1 MPGLAFVTAGVLAFV
16 VAFWWYAH
24 REEKVRGRG
33 LAGLL
38 RGTALF
44 LILSAPWLPPF
55 GGHAGGLPTTAILV
69 DVSLSM
75 RYPAAAAGGVTRMQ
89 RAREAASELLAS
101 RHAPELWAFA
111 GSASR
116 LDPGDLEVLQPGGT
130 VTRVVPAIEQARAAG
145 ADSLILVTDGE
156 LSDRQEGR
164 RLAQRLGIALR
175 EVRVAETIAR
185 VGIRRLVTPG
195 DVTAGDTLELR
206 AEIISTG
213 KTGSPTRVS
222 LSYGGGQTV
231 ETTISTPASGR
242 TAEAVFRVLVES
254 AGDSV
259 EWRSFDVQVVGVKPP
274 WDEAAHARAWVR
286 VSPQP
291 TGAVVV
297 SVDPDW
303 ETRYLLP
310 LLERS
315 VPGGARAYLRI
326 DDDLYL
332 QAGPRPAPGVSE
344 ATVRKAAGRAMLL
357 VVQGEPGRLP
367 GWLAS
372 AAAVRPAVLH
382 FVRGPG
388 AVPGTDLTIQ
398 EALPG
403 EWYVEVPPPAS
414 PVSAH
419 LLGTGTVDLPPLPRL
434 FGSTG
439 RFDWTVMSA
448 RQDRRGAT
456 RPVAVMGSTDDRR
469 WAVVHG
475 ESTWRWAARGERGLP
490 LYRGLIS
497 GMVGWL
503 VERTVSQP
511 VRLQDPSPGHGEA
524 LQWRLAPDVRDLRI
538 EVEDSSGRVVW
549 SDSLAGPAESID
561 GPTLPAGDARFVAE
575 GRIGSGDF
583 HVVRPFHVGGGDESL
598 PRPSGPALDVR
609 PSRAEDG
616 STRGRRGGTPVWPF
630 AAAIVMLC
638 AEWLWRRRVG
648 LR

>member
-1 MPGLAFVTAGVLAFV
+1 MPGLAFVTAGVLAFAV
-16 VAFWWYAH
+16 TFWWYAH
-24 REEKVRGRG
+24 REERVRGRG

-55 GGHAGGLPTTAILV
+55 GGHTDGSPTTAILV

-75 RYPAAAAGGVTRMQ
+75 RYPAAATGGVTRMQ
-89 RAREAASELLAS
+89 RAREAASDLLAS
-101 RHAPELWAFA
+101 KHAPELWAFA

-116 LDPGDLEVLQPGGT
+116 LDPGGLEVLQPGGT
-130 VTRVVPAIEQARAAG
+130 ATRVVPAIEQARAAG

-156 LSDRQEGR
+156 FSDRQEGR

-195 DVTAGDTLELR
+195 AVTAGDTLELR

-259 EWRSFDVQVVGVKPP
+259 EWRSFDVQVVGVRPP
-274 WDEAAHARAWVR
+274 WDEAAHARAWVL

-332 QAGPRPAPGVSE
+332 QTGPRPATGVSE

-367 GWLAS
+367 GRPGPGRGARHGSHDPGSAARRVVRGGAS
-372 AAAVRPAVLH
+372 AGESGVRSSPGSGDRRPSAV
-382 FVRGPG
+382 
-388 AVPGTDLTIQ
+388 
-398 EALPG
+398 
-403 EWYVEVPPPAS
+403 AS
-414 PVSAH
+414 PV
-419 LLGTGTVDLPPLPRL
+419 
-434 FGSTG
+434 
-439 RFDWTVMSA
+439 W
-448 RQDRRGAT
+448 
-456 RPVAVMGSTDDRR
+456 
-469 WAVVHG
+469 
-475 ESTWRWAARGERGLP
+475 
-490 LYRGLIS
+490 
-497 GMVGWL
+497 
-503 VERTVSQP
+503 
-511 VRLQDPSPGHGEA
+511 
-524 LQWRLAPDVRDLRI
+524 
-538 EVEDSSGRVVW
+538 
-549 SDSLAGPAESID
+549 ID
-561 GPTLPAGDARFVAE
+561 GTF
-575 GRIGSGDF
+575 
-583 HVVRPFHVGGGDESL
+583 
-598 PRPSGPALDVR
+598 
-609 PSRAEDG
+609 
-616 STRGRRGGTPVWPF
+616 
-630 AAAIVMLC
+630 
-638 AEWLWRRRVG
+638 
-648 LR
+648 